1 MDEKNDFIQI
11 VIVGTLVVLLLT
23 IFIVIFIVQ
32 QLRHKQK
39 SLLEKQQL
47 LSQFQQAILRT
58 QLEIQEQTLKTISG
72 EIHDNI
78 GQALSL
84 AKLNLNTLPLLADET
99 VRKKVETAREQVKK
113 AINDLRDLSKSLHGD
128 KIAEIGLEQAIA
140 GQLKIIENS
149 GQFTTSLSINGDSKI
164 LEAKQ
169 EMVLFRMIQEILNN
183 AVKHSKATQISVII
197 SYTTVGIGISISDN
211 GIGFD
216 SEKLDATQTGIGL
229 TNVYSRAAL
238 INAKVS
244 VQSFLGT
251 GAIIS
256 IEALYQ

>member
-1 MDEKNDFIQI
+1 MDENNDLIYTTAI
-11 VIVGTLVVLLLT
+11 STSVVLLLT
-23 IFIVIFIVQ
+23 TFIAIFIIQ
-32 QLRHKQK
+32 QLRRKQK
-39 SLLEKQQL
+39 VRLEKQQL
-47 LSQFQQAILRT
+47 LSQFQQDILRT

-78 GQALSL
+78 GQVLGL
-84 AKLNLNTLPLLADET
+84 AKLNLSTLPLLTDET
-99 VRKKVETAREQVKK
+99 VRKKVDSAREQVKK

-169 EMVLFRMIQEILNN
+169 EMVLFRMTQEILNN
-183 AVKHSKATQISVII
+183 AVKHSKATQISVTI

-251 GAIIS
+251 GTIIS